1 MFERYTERARRVI
14 FFARY
19 EASQFGSTAIETEHM
34 LLGLLREDRNL
45 VNRFIGGVVP
55 AEIIREEIQARI
67 PMREKVATSVDL
79 PLTHECKR
87 ILAYAAEEAERLR
100 HRHIGTE
107 HLFLGILRE
116 GNCGAAQ
123 ILNGHGLQLEAIRE
137 ELAKHGL
144 TPDPEGGIIGGTLR
158 TAIGALR
165 PFFGRSP
172 VLPAAGVVPD
182 AETARKIAE
191 AVWLP
196 LYGAETI
203 AGQMPLQV
211 ELKHNVWIVNGSAAE
226 DSALFAFI
234 LQMNGQ
240 ILSVG
245 RGKAQ

>member
-14 FFARY
+14 FFGRY
-19 EASQFGSTAIETEHM
+19 EASQFGSTTIETEHL

-45 VNRFIGGVVP
+45 ANRFVGGHVS
-55 AEIIREEIQARI
+55 AEQIRQEAQVRI
-67 PMREKVATSVDL
+67 PMREKVATSIDL
-79 PLTHECKR
+79 PLSNECKR

-116 GNCGAAQ
+116 ANCGAAQ
-123 ILNGHGLQLEAIRE
+123 ILNGHGLKLEAIRE
-137 ELAKHGL
+137 ELARSIAE
-144 TPDPEGGIIGGTLR
+144 PEPGGGMLQ
-158 TAIGALR
+158 GALR
-165 PFFGRSP
+165 GTLGAFRSILGRNP

-191 AVWLP
+191 AVWQP
-196 LYGAETI
+196 LFGAETI

-211 ELKHNVWIVNGSAAE
+211 ELKHNVWVVSGSAAE

>member
-1 MFERYTERARRVI
+1 M
-14 FFARY
+14 
-19 EASQFGSTAIETEHM
+19 
-34 LLGLLREDRNL
+34 
-45 VNRFIGGVVP
+45 
-55 AEIIREEIQARI
+55 RI
-67 PMREKVATSVDL
+67 PMREKVATSIDL
-79 PLTHECKR
+79 PLSNECKR

-123 ILNGHGLQLEAIRE
+123 ILNGHGLKLESIRE
-137 ELAKHGL
+137 ELARSVAE
-144 TPDPEGGIIGGTLR
+144 PEPGGMLQ
-158 TAIGALR
+158 GALR
-165 PFFGRSP
+165 GTLGHFRSILGRNP

-191 AVWLP
+191 AVWQP
-196 LYGAETI
+196 LYGTETI

-211 ELKHNVWIVNGSAAE
+211 ELKHNVWVVSGSASE

-234 LQMNGQ
+234 LRMNGQ

>member
-14 FFARY
+14 FFGRY
-19 EASQFGSTAIETEHM
+19 EASQFGSTTIETEHL

-45 VNRFIGGVVP
+45 TNRFVGGHVS
-55 AEIIREEIQARI
+55 AEQIRQEAQVRI
-67 PMREKVATSVDL
+67 PKREKVATSIDL
-79 PLTHECKR
+79 PLSNESKR
-87 ILAYAAEEAERLR
+87 ILAYAAEEAERLG

-116 GNCGAAQ
+116 QNCGAAQ
-123 ILNGHGLQLEAIRE
+123 ILNGHGLQLDTIRE
-137 ELAKHGL
+137 ELTKHGL
-144 TPDPEGGIIGGTLR
+144 PPEEGGIIGGTLR
-158 TAIGALR
+158 PAIGALR
-165 PFFGRSP
+165 SFFGRSP
-172 VLPAAGVVPD
+172 VLPAGGVVAD

-196 LYGAETI
+196 LYNAETI
-203 AGQMPLQV
+203 AGQMPLHV
-211 ELKHNVWIVNGSAAE
+211 ELKHNVWVVTGSAAE
-226 DSALFAFI
+226 DSALFVFI